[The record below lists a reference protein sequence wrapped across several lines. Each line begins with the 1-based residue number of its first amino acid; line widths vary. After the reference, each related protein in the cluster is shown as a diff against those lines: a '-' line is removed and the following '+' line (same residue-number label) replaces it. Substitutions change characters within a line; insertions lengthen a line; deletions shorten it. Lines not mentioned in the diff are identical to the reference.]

1 MSKAYILG
9 TLHDA
14 TERKYTYRISQ
25 KEREYVDFI
34 ANLVRKSGHRA
45 WVYQEGKNRNL
56 YVVEFAKSALKG
68 TKVQTEKEK
77 VDYLRGYF
85 DTEGGI
91 PKKPGARLYIY
102 FAQKNRNDIEK
113 VKRYLEEIGVR
124 CGKIHNPT
132 KKDPNY
138 WRFFVSSRSYKDF
151 VEKVGSWHP
160 RKRQLL
166 RVKI

>member
-1 MSKAYILG
+1 MSKAYIFG
-9 TLHDA
+9 ALHDA
-14 TERKYTYRISQ
+14 TERKYTYRLSQ
-25 KEREYVDFI
+25 KEREYVEFV
-34 ANLVRKSGHRA
+34 ANLLRSAGNKA
-45 WVYQEGKNRNL
+45 WVYREGKSRNL
-56 YVVEFAKSALKG
+56 YVVEFAKSALSG
-68 TKVQTEKEK
+68 TEIKTEKEK

-85 DTEGGI
+85 DAEGGV
-91 PKKPGARLYIY
+91 PKRPGVRFYIY
-102 FAQKNRNDIEK
+102 FAQKDRKDLEK
-113 VKRYLEEIGVR
+113 AKKLLGEIGIK

-138 WRFFVSSRSYKDF
+138 WRFFISSQSYKDF